1 MRIPRN
7 VLLLVLIGLMLGS
20 SLSRVT
26 RVAAADPSAS
36 PSTDAQ
42 TVRSGLDGAQNA
54 LLAGDTTLATTA
66 MAPVAAASD
75 RLLSLLTA
83 DPTAATAARDGLAA
97 ATAAIAGGDQVAFA
111 VARATVLTAIF
122 RGSYNETIKAVLAGD
137 AATANAWLL
146 IRDFRPTTKFARPNS
161 DSTLAIQQL
170 QQGELPAETAAQE
183 ITADLLDTYQ
193 GRLDATLSETQS
205 SARQGFV
212 LTQAGSAAEAAGYW
226 AILAPSYETQRG
238 ADARHQADAVFASLV
253 QAAQQNDADAFAAA
267 VSQASSIEAGFRAAP
282 LSQED
287 QARRGRQ
294 LLLYLSLVPVEYGRG
309 VKQGQVLLD
318 LEIQEAQ
325 AFVDAAKAA
334 FADLRT
340 VLAEQDPAKT
350 DQSASMLTALD
361 KVIQDAGTKTAVAD
375 PGQVKSDV
383 SALSDLLND
392 LYPNAWSA
400 HSAEADFD
408 VIALIL
414 DQIEAAVAGGQ
425 YEQAESSRLEA
436 YAIFEAGPEKHLL
449 AFAPSLATRIEQLFW
464 QGTGD
469 TPGLAY
475 SLKSHDSLS
484 TIQGTHRELQKSLAE
499 GAERLGSGRPATAAI
514 VFNAATIVFREGLE
528 AVLILASLMA
538 SMIGANRHLKR
549 PLAIGALTA
558 LAATAVLFVLAR
570 TILLSLGKYGEKLE
584 AIVSLVAIGILLL
597 VMNWFFHKVYWTKWI
612 AKHHNRRR
620 VLVGGA
626 AGQILGLVVLG
637 FTSVFREGAESVLF
651 LQALVLD
658 AGTWVVIEGTLLGL
672 LGVAV
677 VGALVFVLQKKLP
690 HKKML
695 IVTGAMIA
703 TVLVTMVGTTVH
715 VLQIVGWLPINPI
728 GTLQVPFWMGQW
740 FGIFGTWEGALVQA
754 AAMIFVVGS
763 YYVAEHAQERR
774 RSATFRGLSTA
785 NSQG

>member
-1 MRIPRN
+1 MRLPRT
-7 VLLLVLIGLMLGS
+7 VFLILLVALTLGGA
-20 SLSRVT
+20 LSQT
-26 RVAAADPSAS
+26 APAAAQTPPSPAS
-36 PSTDAQ
+36 DAQ
-42 TVRSGLDGAQNA
+42 AIRAGLDAAQNA
-54 LLAGDTTLATTA
+54 LLAGSADEATAA
-66 MAPVAAASD
+66 MAPVSVAAD
-75 RLLSLLTA
+75 RLIPQFTA
-83 DPTAATAARDGLAA
+83 DPTAATDARAGLAA
-97 ATAAIAGGDQVAFA
+97 AHAAIDSDDQVAFA
-111 VARATVLTAIF
+111 VARATVLTAVL
-122 RGSYNETIKAVLAGD
+122 RGSFAEAIKAARAGD
-137 AATANAWLL
+137 ADTANTWLL
-146 IRDFRPTTKFARPNS
+146 IRDFRPTTKFARPNA
-161 DSTLAIQQL
+161 DATLAVQQL
-170 QQGELPAETAAQE
+170 RQGKLSAETAAQE

-193 GRLDATLSETQS
+193 GRLDATLSQTQT

-212 LTQAGSAAEAAGYW
+212 LTQAGAAAEAAGYW
-226 AILAPSYETQRG
+226 AILAPAYETQRG
-238 ADARHQADAVFASLV
+238 ADARRQADAIFASLV
-253 QAAQQNDADAFAAA
+253 QTARQNDANAFAAA
-267 VSQASSIEAGFRAAP
+267 VAQASSIEAGFRAAP

-334 FADLRT
+334 FADIRT
-340 VLAEQDPAKT
+340 ILAAQDPDKT
-350 DQSASMLTALD
+350 DQSAAMLAAVD
-361 KVIQDAGTKTAVAD
+361 KVIQDAGAKTAIAD
-375 PGQVKSDV
+375 PGQVKGDV
-383 SALSDLLND
+383 SALSDLLKG
-392 LYPNAWSA
+392 LYPSAWSA

-408 VIALIL
+408 VIGSIL
-414 DQIEAAVAGGQ
+414 DQIDAAVAAGQ
-425 YEQAESSRLEA
+425 YEQAESARLEA

-475 SLKSHDSLS
+475 SIKSHDSLG
-484 TIQGTHRELQKSLAE
+484 TIQEIHRALQTSLTE
-499 GAERLGSGRPATAAI
+499 GAERLGTGRPATAAI

-538 SMIGANRHLKR
+538 SMVGANRRFKR
-549 PLAIGALTA
+549 PLALGALTA
-558 LAATAVLFVLAR
+558 LAGTGVLFVLAR

-612 AKHHNRRR
+612 AKHHDRRR
-620 VLVGGA
+620 VLIGGA
-626 AGQILGLVVLG
+626 AGQVLGLVVLG

-677 VGALVFVLQKKLP
+677 VGTLVFLLQKKLP

-695 IVTGAMIA
+695 IVTGIMIA
-703 TVLVTMVGTTVH
+703 AVLVTMVGTTVH
-715 VLQIVGWLPINPI
+715 VLQIVGWAPITPI
-728 GTLQVPFWMGQW
+728 ESLQVPFWMGQW
-740 FGIFGTWEGALVQA
+740 FGLFGTWEGVLAQA
-754 AAMIFVVGS
+754 AAMVFVVGS

-774 RSATFRGLSTA
+774 RAATFRGLSTA